1 MKTRP
6 AVKARAIEKAKA
18 SGKTKKI
25 KRAVLPGTFDPLTNG
40 HLDLLLRGLGIFDE
54 VTIAVAPSHKKKPA
68 FSLEERLELIS
79 EAIKGIKGARVEA
92 FEGLLVD
99 YVRQAGAGAIIRG
112 LRAVSDFEYEFQMA
126 LMNRSLDAM
135 VETVFLMP
143 SAEYTF
149 LTSSMIKEV
158 ALFGGCVK
166 GLVPKNVEAAL
177 KRKYKAIKSCK
188 QVNY

>member
-1 MKTRP
+1 MKTGMVNR
-6 AVKARAIEKAKA
+6 
-18 SGKTKKI
+18 KKVN
-25 KRAVLPGTFDPLTNG
+25 RAVLPGTYDPLTNG

-54 VTIAVAPSHKKKPA
+54 VIIAVAPSHKKKPV
-68 FSLEERLELIS
+68 FTIVERLELIK
-79 EAIKGIKGARVEA
+79 EAVKGIKRTRVES

-99 YVRQAGAGAIIRG
+99 YVHKAEAGAIIRG

-126 LMNRSLDAM
+126 LMNRSLDSH

-149 LTSSMIKEV
+149 LTSSVIKEV

-166 GLVPKNVEAAL
+166 GLVPANVEAAL
-177 KRKYKAIKSCK
+177 KRKFKTFKNCK
-188 QVNY
+188 

>member
-1 MKTRP
+1 MKKP
-6 AVKARAIEKAKA
+6 E
-18 SGKTKKI
+18 SDKKV
-25 KRAVLPGTFDPLTNG
+25 KRAVLPGTYDPFTNG

-54 VTIAVAPSHKKKPA
+54 VIIAVAPSHKKKPA
-68 FSLEERLELIS
+68 FTIEERLRLIRDAV
-79 EAIKGIKGARVEA
+79 EGIKGTKVES

-126 LMNRSLDAM
+126 LMNRSLDSR

-149 LTSSMIKEV
+149 LTSSVIKEV
-158 ALFGGCVK
+158 AFYGGCVR
-166 GLVPKNVEAAL
+166 GLVPKNVEQAL
-177 KRKYKAIKSCK
+177 KKKI
-188 QVNY
+188 QNY

>member
-1 MKTRP
+1 MKP
-6 AVKARAIEKAKA
+6 GPVIADACVKDRE
-18 SGKTKKI
+18 I

-54 VTIAVAPSHKKKPA
+54 VIIAVAPSHKKKPA
-68 FSLEERLELIS
+68 FTIEERLRLIN
-79 EAIKGIKGARVEA
+79 EAVKGIKRTKVEA

-99 YVRQAGAGAIIRG
+99 YVHRAGAGAIIRG

-126 LMNRSLDAM
+126 LMNRSLDAC

-166 GLVPKNVEAAL
+166 GLVPENVEAAL
-177 KRKYKAIKSCK
+177 KKKYKAIKSCK
-188 QVNY
+188 